1 MIKLAEVRSKEPT
14 SHNPLEIRMRGLPF
28 FCLATAVAYGLAA
41 MALGIFMA
49 ATHDHV
55 LSPTHAHLNLVGWVS
70 VALYG
75 LFYHAV
81 PVASGTRLAKA
92 QVGFATAGV
101 LTLCPGIA
109 LALLG
114 ITEGLAVLGSFL
126 TFIAMALF
134 ATVVLRSCGRS

>member
-1 MIKLAEVRSKEPT
+1 
-14 SHNPLEIRMRGLPF
+14 MRGVAL
-28 FCLATAVAYGLAA
+28 FCLATAVAYALAA

-55 LSPTHAHLNLVGWVS
+55 LSPAHAHLNLVGWVS

-81 PVASGTRLAKA
+81 PSASVTRLAKT
-92 QVGFATAGV
+92 QVAFATAGV

-109 LALLG
+109 LAILG

-126 TFIAMALF
+126 TFMAMALF
-134 ATVVLRSCGRS
+134 ATIVLRSRSRT